1 MSLDLLPP
9 EALEARALVEA
20 RRTLDALLDA
30 ELGLVAGPGQSEWQP
45 TQRRQVHRQA
55 ITVYRRFDEVEL
67 VVDAAGR
74 PLRFLSR
81 ERLAAPVGDAQLSPD
96 EQLAIARTS
105 GLLDESAQ
113 ITASDTRRLVA
124 LTITQD
130 RAPRLLRFLLHPA
143 LRLIAAFTVV
153 DAGGDAP

>member
-1 MSLDLLPP
+1 MSLDLLSP
-9 EALEARALVEA
+9 EALEARALAEA
-20 RRTLDALLDA
+20 RRTLDGLLDA
-30 ELGLVAGPGQSEWQP
+30 EIGLVPGPGQSDWQP
-45 TQRRQVHRQA
+45 SQRRQVHRQS

-81 ERLAAPVGDAQLSPD
+81 ERLAAPVGDARLTPD
-96 EQLAIARTS
+96 EQLAIARSS

-124 LTITQD
+124 LTIAQD
-130 RAPRLLRFLLHPA
+130 RSPRVVRFLLHPA
-143 LRLIAAFTVV
+143 LRLVVAFTVV
-153 DAGGDAP
+153 DARGGAP